1 MEKTISV
8 VVPLYSY
15 GRFLREAFESICN
28 QSIKPHEII
37 IVSDGCI
44 DDGVEIAKQLIK
56 EHPEQN
62 VILIEKENGGL
73 SSARNAGIEKATGE
87 YIMCFDADDLMRP
100 DCLKEHL
107 KLADDKSIVTCALMA
122 FGNESYTARPQVATV
137 EKLLKTNVIYS
148 NSLFPRQAWID
159 VGGYD
164 ECELL
169 RYGWEDREFWLRCL
183 KAGYKS
189 VVGDYVALLWRRH
202 GTNMSETT
210 ANPNAKALQ
219 DYIYNKNK

>member
-1 MEKTISV
+1 MENTISIII
-8 VVPLYSY
+8 PLYSY
-15 GRFLREAFESICN
+15 GCYLREAFESVCN

-62 VILIEKENGGL
+62 IILIEKENGGL
-73 SSARNAGIEKATGE
+73 SSARNAGIKIATGK
-87 YIMCFDADDLMRP
+87 YIMSFDADDIMRP

-107 KLADDKSIVTCALMA
+107 KLIDEKSIVTCALMA
-122 FGNESYTARPQVATV
+122 FGADNYTAYPKEATV
-137 EKLLKTNVIYS
+137 DILLKTNVIYS
-148 NSLFPRQAWID
+148 NSLFPRQAWVD

-169 RYGWEDREFWLRCL
+169 KYGWEDREFWLRCL
-183 KAGYKS
+183 KTGYKS
-189 VVGDYVALLWRRH
+189 VVSDYVALLWRRH
-202 GTNMSETT
+202 GNNMSEST